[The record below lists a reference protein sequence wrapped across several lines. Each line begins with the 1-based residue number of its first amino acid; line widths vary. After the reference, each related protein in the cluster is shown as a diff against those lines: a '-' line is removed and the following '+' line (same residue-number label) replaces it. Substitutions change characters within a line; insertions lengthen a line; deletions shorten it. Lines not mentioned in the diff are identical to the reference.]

1 MNAATVLAAALF
13 CLSAEAAAQATFSPE
28 QRAEIQRMIDGG
40 RGSAGASENASSMF
54 TPEQHA
60 EIQRMIDAGRL
71 SVSTGTRGAT
81 STTGSWQAS
90 ATTNVSSALRE
101 EAVLPKAGVADAP
114 LERDFAGIPA
124 GTRAMDFDIEF
135 DKDKAVAAFDWVRSG
150 QVEGGVDQAILATSK
165 IRISAPI
172 NDEKKGFANFATLN
186 ALSSGIS
193 VKLGRSWRVSDV
205 SFLHGLDRD
214 PKFRELCR
222 RSGQNPESSCDSEK
236 IYLAAK
242 SDGALR
248 ADLLGYARANYGWM
262 QEYTIGIQGA
272 RATFDYIAPDLS
284 SASVD
289 RTGWGM
295 TVAAAFHPPSRNHLF
310 AVGADLQRLH
320 RAGDVIIRCP
330 PSNGTDPVT
339 CVSGSDGPPTKVT
352 RKLLWGEARGA
363 VGPVAYSLRLTRDLE
378 SDETGVDLPI
388 YLFRNAEGKLSGGVR
403 LGWTS
408 EQDFGAGIFISAPLD
423 R

>member
-1 MNAATVLAAALF
+1 MNARTVLATALL
-13 CLSAEAAAQATFSPE
+13 CLSAEAAAQTALSPE
-28 QRAEIQRMIDGG
+28 QRAEVQRMIDGG
-40 RGSAGASENASSMF
+40 RGNAGAGENAAATL
-54 TPEQHA
+54 TPGQRA

-71 SVSTGTRGAT
+71 GAPAGSTAAT
-81 STTGSWQAS
+81 KVNGGWQAS
-90 ATTNVSSALRE
+90 AATNVSLALRE
-101 EAVLPKAGVADAP
+101 EAMLPKSGVAEAP
-114 LERDFAGIPA
+114 LKREFAGIPA
-124 GTRAMDFDIEF
+124 GRREMEFDIEF
-135 DKDKAVAAFDWVRSG
+135 DKDNAVAAFDWVQSG
-150 QVEGGVDQAILATSK
+150 QVEGGADRAILATSN

-172 NDEKKGFANFATLN
+172 DDEENGFASFATLN
-186 ALSSGIS
+186 ALSSGFS
-193 VKLGRSWRVSDV
+193 VKLGRSWRVTDV
-205 SFLHGLDRD
+205 GFLFGLNRD

-222 RSGQNPESSCDSEK
+222 RSGQDPESSCDSEK
-236 IYLAAK
+236 IYVAAE

-248 ADLLGYARANYGWM
+248 TDLTDYARANYGWM

-289 RTGWGM
+289 RNGWGM
-295 TVAAAFHPPSRNHLF
+295 TVAAAFHAPGRNQLF

-320 RAGDVIIRCP
+320 KAGDTIIRCP
-330 PSNGTDPVT
+330 PSNSVGPVT
-339 CVSGSDGPPTKVT
+339 CVSGADGPPSRVT

-378 SDETGVDLPI
+378 LDETGVDLPI
-388 YLFRNAEGKLSGGVR
+388 YFFRNAEGKLSGGVR

-423 R
+423 